1 MPRRPR
7 PDIQPEI
14 LIPDVRYQERLANS
28 VIDDTHQA
36 RVRPKGSWPIND
48 VWTNIFGKTNEVLS
62 RIREDGGVLDE
73 ALVFFMMI
81 NCAKAVAVPVT
92 GSDSEPLVRQDHIVY
107 RLLKVGCRVYMT
119 QEQIANKLGQWRS
132 TINSKIREMKRY
144 GLIVNSGHGWF
155 EFSSENKTGEKYNN
169 TVFVSWG
176 FKNDKL
182 AWEWAIY
189 NAANSPKPYK
199 Q

>member
-1 MPRRPR
+1 MAKDERKG
-7 PDIQPEI
+7 DIEI
-14 LIPDVRYQERLANS
+14 LNQIYEVVTVPN
-28 VIDDTHQA
+28 
-36 RVRPKGSWPIND
+36 GS
-48 VWTNIFGKTNEVLS
+48 K
-62 RIREDGGVLDE
+62 
-73 ALVFFMMI
+73 
-81 NCAKAVAVPVT
+81 
-92 GSDSEPLVRQDHIVY
+92 Y
-107 RLLKVGCRVYMT
+107 
-119 QEQIANKLGQWRS
+119 
-132 TINSKIREMKRY
+132 
-144 GLIVNSGHGWF
+144 GHGWF

>member
-1 MPRRPR
+1 
-7 PDIQPEI
+7 
-14 LIPDVRYQERLANS
+14 
-28 VIDDTHQA
+28 
-36 RVRPKGSWPIND
+36 
-48 VWTNIFGKTNEVLS
+48 
-62 RIREDGGVLDE
+62 
-73 ALVFFMMI
+73 
-81 NCAKAVAVPVT
+81 
-92 GSDSEPLVRQDHIVY
+92 
-107 RLLKVGCRVYMT
+107 
-119 QEQIANKLGQWRS
+119 
-132 TINSKIREMKRY
+132 MKRY
-144 GLIVNSGHGWF
+144 TILFTMLIIGCTSPENKDLSGFTFEGPEIDLIKKAVNHFTKGELEAYRECFTDSATYVHNRWANDTSQSIDELVKIHQLAKDERKGDIEILNQIYEVVTVPNGSKYGHGWF